1 MRNAQRVAL
10 QDPLSSPFRYGVFKQ
25 PPLYVRVV
33 SIVRVIVFYQL
44 DPNFQMRDFYSL
56 LNETEDQKDREIVY
70 CGAYE
75 RQGLCVMLRVS
86 DESNYQTSVQVRV

>member
-33 SIVRVIVFYQL
+33 SIVRVIVFYRL

-56 LNETEDQKDREIVY
+56 LNETEDQKRSRNCLLWRIRKARPMRDV
-70 CGAYE
+70 
-75 RQGLCVMLRVS
+75 
-86 DESNYQTSVQVRV
+86 ESE